1 MPIYEYRCQDC
12 QSVNSVFLRSFSSP
26 APTGCQY
33 CAGGQLQRII
43 SKVTYVRSEADK
55 FAQLDPKYTRMVDQA
70 LGNAPANSDPDYHM
84 SRMVPFSQANEKGE
98 PYFKE

>member
-12 QSVNSVFLRSFSSP
+12 QSVNSVFLRSFTSP
-26 APTGCQY
+26 SPTACQF
-33 CAGGQLQRII
+33 CSGDQLQRIM
-43 SKVTYVRSEADK
+43 SQVTYVRSEADK
-55 FAQLDPKYTRMVDQA
+55 FSQLDPKYLKMVDHA

-84 SRMVPFSQANEKGE
+84 KNMVPFSQAKETGD

>member
-26 APTGCQY
+26 TPSNCQF
-33 CAGGQLQRII
+33 CAGDQLQRIMSQI
-43 SKVTYVRSEADK
+43 THVRSEADK
-55 FAQLDPKYTRMVDQA
+55 FGQLDSKYTRMVDRA
-70 LGNAPANSDPDYHM
+70 AGNAPANSDPDYHM
-84 SRMVPFSQANEKGE
+84 KRMVPFSQAKETGD

>member
-26 APTGCQY
+26 TPTSCKFCSGE
-33 CAGGQLQRII
+33 QLQRIMSQI
-43 SKVTYVRSEADK
+43 TYVRSEADK
-55 FAQLDPKYTRMVDQA
+55 FAQLDSKYLKMVDNA

-84 SRMVPFSQANEKGE
+84 RNMVPFSQAKETGE